1 VERYAIA
8 LVSDWYPPRIGGVE
22 RQLHGLAHALH
33 ACGHDV
39 RVVTSS
45 PGPPDDEGI
54 PVRRLDLPLFARGD
68 VARPGPRLLGRLR
81 HWLGHDRVDVVHAHG
96 MFSTTAHAGV
106 IAADGLRVASVF
118 TNHSLIRPALRPVA
132 RLIFLGSGHRADLV
146 SGVSEAAAVDARRV
160 SGRDDVR
167 VLPNGIDL
175 GTVRVSRPASAA
187 DGGEVRIISVMRLV
201 AKKDPSALVS
211 AVPQVLSGVPDPS
224 RVRFVIVGDG
234 PERMRLEQQARGLG
248 VGDRVEFVGFR
259 QPAEVQFLL
268 GRAHIFA
275 SPVRQEAFGMALLEA
290 RAAGLPVVAMAGGG
304 VAEIVTPGR
313 HGFLAT
319 TPREFVDALVR
330 LAADAALRRAM
341 ADATVSGLEPF
352 GWDAVVERHLDA
364 YREAVA
370 RRASR
375 RRKPWR

>member
-33 ACGHDV
+33 ARGHDV

-45 PGPPDDEGI
+45 PGPPDDEGV
-54 PVRRLDLPLFARGD
+54 PVRRLNLPLFARGD
-68 VARPGPRLLGRLR
+68 VARPGPELLRRVR
-81 HWLGHDRVDVVHAHG
+81 HWIGHDRIDVVHAHG

-118 TNHSLIRPALRPVA
+118 TNHSLIRPALRPIA
-132 RLIFLGSGHRADLV
+132 RLIFLGSGHRADVV
-146 SGVSEAAAVDARRV
+146 SGVSRAAVVDARRV

-175 GTVRVSRPASAA
+175 GAVRTSRPACAA
-187 DGGEVRIISVMRLV
+187 EGGEIRIISVMRLV
-201 AKKDPSALVS
+201 AKKNPSALVA
-211 AVPQVLSGVPDPS
+211 AVPPVLAGVPDRS

-234 PERMRLEQQARGLG
+234 PERPRLERQARALG
-248 VGDRVEFVGFR
+248 IDDRVEFLGFK
-259 QPAEVQFLL
+259 QPAEVRCLL

-275 SPVRQEAFGMALLEA
+275 SPVRQEAFGIALLEA
-290 RAAGLPVVAMAGGG
+290 RAAGLPVVATAGGG

-313 HGFLAT
+313 HGFLAA

-330 LAADAALRRAM
+330 LATDAGLRHAM
-341 ADATVSGLEPF
+341 ADATVTGLEPL

-364 YREAVA
+364 YREAIA
-370 RRASR
+370 RRGGR
-375 RRKPWR
+375 RGKPWR